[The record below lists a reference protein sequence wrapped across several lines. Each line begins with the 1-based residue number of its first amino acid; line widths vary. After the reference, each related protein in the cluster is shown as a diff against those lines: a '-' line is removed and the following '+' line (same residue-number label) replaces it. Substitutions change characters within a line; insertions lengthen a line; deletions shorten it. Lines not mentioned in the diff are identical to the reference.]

1 MPSLLKQS
9 IVDALNRQV
18 VEEFTAQN
26 QYIAIALYSD
36 SETLPQLTRY
46 FHHQAD
52 EEHMHAMK
60 LLQYIADA
68 GGQPIVPATREPKN
82 QFASVEEAVELA
94 LNQELTV
101 TEQINELVSLTA
113 RENDYLTREILQW
126 FVTEQLEEVS
136 SMTDL
141 LNVVRRAS
149 DNLFR
154 IEDYLTQNP
163 HEAETKAEAT

>member
-26 QYIAIALYSD
+26 QYIAIALYFD

-46 FHHQAD
+46 FHLQAD
-52 EEHMHAMK
+52 EEHVHGMK
-60 LLQYIADA
+60 LLQYITDA
-68 GGQPIVPATREPKN
+68 GGQPVVPATREPKN
-82 QFASVEEAVELA
+82 QFSSVQEAVELA

-101 TEQINELVSLTA
+101 TEQINELVSLAA

-136 SMTDL
+136 TMTDL
-141 LNVVRRAS
+141 LNVVRRAGE
-149 DNLFR
+149 NLFR
-154 IEDYLTQNP
+154 IEDYLAQNP
-163 HEAETKAEAT
+163 RAAEAKPAEA